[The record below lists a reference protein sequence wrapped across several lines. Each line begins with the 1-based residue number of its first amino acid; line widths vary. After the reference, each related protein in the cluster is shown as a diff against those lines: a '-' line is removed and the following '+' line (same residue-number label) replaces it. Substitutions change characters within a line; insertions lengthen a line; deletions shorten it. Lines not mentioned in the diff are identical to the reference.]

1 MKLKWPLYRYFL
13 TTLKEKFII
22 VLINYETK
30 IYENTL
36 SNIEYYIA
44 REISILICIVSF
56 IFSFKFF

>member
-44 REISILICIVSF
+44 REI
-56 IFSFKFF
+56 